1 MNITIVGR
9 KCNPHE
15 DFRARAEKRL
25 SKVEKLFGEEANA
38 KVTATVEKNCQIVEV
53 TVTKGGMIFRSE
65 ERADNMA
72 DALDECVDSLIRQIR
87 KNKTRLDKR
96 LHSAALDDFTAD
108 AEEEKDFDV
117 IREKVVSLKPQSVEE
132 AILQMNLLGHR
143 FYMFLNADTDR
154 INVVYKRNEAGY
166 GLISPE
172 FE

>member
-154 INVVYKRNEAGY
+154 INVVYKRKGNTF
-166 GLISPE
+166 GLIEPE
-172 FE
+172 F